1 MIILLEQPSKGL
13 NVTAKIFSREVP
25 SNPDLLPD
33 IEEYV
38 LSKISDLGLSEEKL
52 DNLALSVG
60 EAASNSIVHGNMCDE
75 SKKVKISI
83 EIDEK
88 MIIIKFKDQ
97 GQGFSPERVP
107 DPTAPENILKDNG
120 RGIHIMKT
128 FLDRVDYNFYNDG
141 TEVVLKLKI

>member
-1 MIILLEQPSKGL
+1 MTVR
-13 NVTAKIFSREVP
+13 NFSREVP

-38 LSKISDLGLSEEKL
+38 ISKISDLGLSEERL
-52 DNLALSVG
+52 NNLALSVA

-75 SKKVKISI
+75 SKKVKINI
-83 EIDEK
+83 QIDETS
-88 MIIIKFKDQ
+88 ITVKFKDE
-97 GQGFSPERVP
+97 GAGFVPEKVP

-128 FLDRVDYNFYNDG
+128 FLDSLEYNFDGDG

>member
-1 MIILLEQPSKGL
+1 MTIR
-13 NVTAKIFSREVP
+13 NFSREVP

-38 LSKISDLGLSEEKL
+38 ISKISDLGLSEEKL
-52 DNLALSVG
+52 SNLALSVA

-75 SKKVKISI
+75 SKKIKINI
-83 EIDEK
+83 QIDETS
-88 MIIIKFKDQ
+88 ITVKFKDE
-97 GQGFSPERVP
+97 GAGFVPEKVP

-128 FLDRVDYNFYNDG
+128 FLDSLEYNFDGDG